1 MYRGNKWI
9 LLYELKNFIRCNPL
23 FAKGDITGICTSTGY
38 YPNPSLNQ
46 NLGNGLEKFYFGEIL
61 SNLIIRDSTSA
72 ERK

>member
-1 MYRGNKWI
+1 
-9 LLYELKNFIRCNPL
+9 LPS
-23 FAKGDITGICTSTGY
+23 DGIAGFWTSTNY
-38 YPNPSLNQ
+38 SATPALNQ